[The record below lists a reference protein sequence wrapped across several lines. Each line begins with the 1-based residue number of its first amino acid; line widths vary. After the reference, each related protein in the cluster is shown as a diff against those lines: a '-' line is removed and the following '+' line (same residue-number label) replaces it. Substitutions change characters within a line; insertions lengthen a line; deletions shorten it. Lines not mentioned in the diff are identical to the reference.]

1 VTGSA
6 GRVLVTRPRAQAPAW
21 VEALVS
27 HGVDAVAVP
36 LIEIGPAPDAAAVRA
51 AWQTLGARRLV
62 MFVSASAVQA
72 WFAAAPAAVPWPSNV
87 RAAATGPGTVAALRA
102 CGVPSEA
109 IDAPADDAP
118 RFDSEALWA
127 RLAARDWAGAQ
138 VLVVR
143 GEGGR
148 DWLGERLAERGA
160 TLEAVAAYRRTAPVL
175 DASER
180 ARLHAA
186 LDAPA
191 DHVWLF
197 GSSEAVAHL
206 ETVVHAEAF
215 AAPPPWLASR
225 AVATHA
231 RIAESARRIG
241 FGRFFEARATVP
253 DVVACIQSIR
263 P

>member
-36 LIEIGPAPDAAAVRA
+36 LIGIGPAPDAAAVRA

-72 WFAAAPAAVPWPSNV
+72 WFAAAPAGVRWPSTV

-102 CGVPSEA
+102 CGVPAES
-109 IDAPADDAP
+109 IDAPPEDAQ
-118 RFDSEALWA
+118 RFDSEALWS
-127 RLAARDWAGAQ
+127 RLAARDWGGAR

-143 GEGGR
+143 GDGGR
-148 DWLGERLAERGA
+148 DWLAERLTERGA
-160 TLEAVAAYRRTAPVL
+160 NVESVAAYRRTAPVL
-175 DASER
+175 DAAER
-180 ARLHAA
+180 GRLRAA
-186 LDAPA
+186 LDAPSA
-191 DHVWLF
+191 HVWLF
-197 GSSEAVAHL
+197 GSSEAIAHL
-206 ETVVHAEAF
+206 GTVVAVEALSL
-215 AAPPPWLASR
+215 PPPWPASC
-225 AVATHA
+225 AVATHP

-241 FGRFFEARATVP
+241 FGRVHEARATVP